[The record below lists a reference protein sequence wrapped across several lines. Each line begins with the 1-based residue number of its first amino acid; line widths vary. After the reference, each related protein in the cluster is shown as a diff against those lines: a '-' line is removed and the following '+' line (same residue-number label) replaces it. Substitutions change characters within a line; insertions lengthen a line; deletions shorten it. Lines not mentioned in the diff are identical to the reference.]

1 VPVQNDRPDFVDEV
15 NRTMNKTYR
24 LIWATLLM
32 FVALTGTA
40 ALPDS
45 VDGQPLPSLA
55 PLVKRVAPAV
65 VNIRVSQTVRSRSP
79 YGDEMFR
86 RFFGLPNFEG
96 GSREVASAG
105 SGVIVDAA
113 NGYILTNHHVVD
125 GADKIQ
131 ISLFN
136 DDSLDAEIIGS
147 DAATDIAVI
156 KVDPEN
162 LVELPI
168 GDSDLVE
175 VGDFVIAIGNPFGL
189 GHTVTSGI
197 VSALGRT
204 GINRNGYEDFIQ
216 TDASI
221 NPGNSG
227 GALVNMKG
235 ELVGINSAIVSR
247 TGGNV
252 GIGFA
257 VPSAIAKSIMRQIL
271 DFGEVRRGLL
281 GVSIQTIDKESAKA
295 LGAEVESGALVSA
308 IEPESAA
315 EKAGLHVDD
324 IIVRVNDKKIDNS
337 RELANAIGLKGS
349 GEIVDIEFVRDG
361 KTLKVQAKLGQRTI
375 TRSSGSDIHPG
386 LQGARFATS
395 STSATGGVDVSEV
408 EPGSAAAQRGLRSGD
423 VIIAV
428 NRQQVQNL
436 QQLQEIAD
444 ANRILFLLVQ
454 RGDRSLMLQI
464 R

>member
-1 VPVQNDRPDFVDEV
+1 MSNSYHLFRAF
-15 NRTMNKTYR
+15 M
-24 LIWATLLM
+24 LM
-32 FVALTGTA
+32 FVAATSFA

-55 PLVKRVAPAV
+55 PLVREVAPAV
-65 VNIRVSQTVRSRSP
+65 VNIRVSQTVRSQSP

-86 RFFGLPNFEG
+86 RFFGIPDFEG
-96 GSREVASAG
+96 GSRQVASAG
-105 SGVIVDAA
+105 SGVIVDAD

-136 DDSLDAEIIGS
+136 EDSLDAVVVGS

-162 LVELPI
+162 LVALPI
-168 GDSDLVE
+168 GDSDQVQ

-204 GINRNGYEDFIQ
+204 GISRNGYEDFIQ

-227 GALVNMKG
+227 GALVNMRG

-257 VPSAIAKSIMRQIL
+257 VPSEIAQSIMRQIL

-281 GVSIQTIDKESAKA
+281 GVSIQTIDAESAKA
-295 LGAEVESGALVSA
+295 LGAEVDSGALVSA
-308 IEPESAA
+308 IEPGSAA
-315 EKAGLHVDD
+315 ETAGLQVDD
-324 IIVRVNDKKIDNS
+324 IIVRVNDKKIDDGP
-337 RELANAIGLKGS
+337 ELRNAIGLKGS

-361 KTLKVQAKLGQRTI
+361 RARKVQATLGQRTI
-375 TRSSGSDIHPG
+375 AQSSGADIHPG

-395 STSATGGVDVSEV
+395 SASATSGVDVTEV
-408 EPGSAAAQRGLRSGD
+408 EPGSAASQRGLRSGD

-436 QQLQEIAD
+436 QQLTSIAD

>member
-1 VPVQNDRPDFVDEV
+1 M
-15 NRTMNKTYR
+15 TNKHR
-24 LIWATLLM
+24 ILCSVLLLTL
-32 FVALTGTA
+32 TA
-40 ALPDS
+40 IGNTALPDS

-55 PLVKRVAPAV
+55 PLVKQVSPAV
-65 VNIRVSQTVRSRSP
+65 VNIRVSQTVNAP
-79 YGDEMFR
+79 QIYGDEMFR
-86 RFFGLPNFEG
+86 RFFGVPNAPG

-105 SGVIVDAA
+105 SGVIVDAE
-113 NGYILTNHHVVD
+113 NGYILTNHHVVEN
-125 GADKIQ
+125 ADMIQ

-136 DDSLDAEIIGS
+136 DVSLDAEIVGS
-147 DAATDIAVI
+147 DAATDIAVL
-156 KVDPEN
+156 KVDSDD
-162 LVELPI
+162 LIDIPI
-168 GDSDLVE
+168 GDSELVE

-204 GINRNGYEDFIQ
+204 GISRNGYEDFIQ

-227 GALVNMKG
+227 GALVNMRG
-235 ELVGINSAIVSR
+235 ELVGINSAIISR

-257 VPSAIAKSIMRQIL
+257 VPTEIAQSVMRQIL

-295 LGAEVESGALVSA
+295 LGAEVDSGALVSA
-308 IEPESAA
+308 IEPGSAA
-315 EKAGLHVDD
+315 ENAGLQVDD
-324 IIVRVNDKKIDNS
+324 IIVQVNDEKINS
-337 RELANAIGLKGS
+337 GGELRNAIGLKGS
-349 GEIVDIEFVRDG
+349 GEEVDIQFVRG
-361 KTLKVQAKLGQRTI
+361 NEKQRVTATLGERMAA
-375 TRSSGSDIHPG
+375 RSSGSDIHAG
-386 LQGARFATS
+386 LSGAQFANS
-395 STSATGGVDVSEV
+395 SANATGGIDVSEV
-408 EPGSAAAQRGLRSGD
+408 VEDSPAAQRGLRSGD
-423 VIIAV
+423 VIMAV

-436 QQLQEIAD
+436 QQLREIA
-444 ANRILFLLVQ
+444 AGSRILFLLVR

>member
-1 VPVQNDRPDFVDEV
+1 
-15 NRTMNKTYR
+15 MSKKYR
-24 LIWATLLM
+24 LIWASLLM
-32 FVALTGTA
+32 FVAMTSSA

-45 VDGQPLPSLA
+45 VDGQPMPSLA
-55 PLVKRVAPAV
+55 PLVKEVAPAV
-65 VNIRVSQTVRSRSP
+65 VNIRVSQTVRSQSP

-86 RFFGLPNFEG
+86 RFFGLPDFEG

-105 SGVIVDAA
+105 SGVIVDAV
-113 NGYILTNHHVVD
+113 NGYILTNHHVVA

-168 GDSDLVE
+168 GDSDQVE

-204 GINRNGYEDFIQ
+204 GISRNGYEDFIQ

-227 GALVNMKG
+227 GALVNMRG

-257 VPSAIAKSIMRQIL
+257 VPSAIARSIMRQIL

-281 GVSIQTIDKESAKA
+281 GVSIQTIDAESAKA

-308 IEPESAA
+308 IEAGSAA
-315 EKAGLHVDD
+315 EGAGLHVDD

-349 GEIVDIEFVRDG
+349 GEVIDIEIVRDG
-361 KTLKVQAKLGQRTI
+361 RNHKVRATLGQRTI
-375 TRSSGSDIHPG
+375 TQSSGSDIHPG

-395 STSATGGVDVSEV
+395 STNATGGIDVTEV
-408 EPGSAAAQRGLRSGD
+408 EPGSTAAQRGLRSGD
-423 VIIAV
+423 LIIAV
-428 NRQQVQNL
+428 NRQQVQSL

-444 ANRILFLLVQ
+444 ANQILFLLVQ
-454 RGDRSLMLQI
+454 RGDRSLMLRI

>member
-1 VPVQNDRPDFVDEV
+1 
-15 NRTMNKTYR
+15 MSKKYR
-24 LIWATLLM
+24 LIWASLLI
-32 FVALTGTA
+32 FVAMTSSA

-45 VDGQPLPSLA
+45 VNGQPLPSLA
-55 PLVKRVAPAV
+55 PLVKQVAPAV
-65 VNIRVSQTVRSRSP
+65 VNIRVSQTVRSQSP

-86 RFFGLPNFEG
+86 RFFGLPDFEG
-96 GSREVASAG
+96 GRSREVASAG

-168 GDSDLVE
+168 GDSDQVE

-204 GINRNGYEDFIQ
+204 GISRNGYEDFIQ

-227 GALVNMKG
+227 GALVNMRG

-257 VPSAIAKSIMRQIL
+257 VPSAIAQSIMRQIL

-281 GVSIQTIDKESAKA
+281 GVSIQTIDAESAKA
-295 LGAEVESGALVSA
+295 LGAEVDSGALVSA
-308 IEPESAA
+308 IEAGSAA
-315 EKAGLHVDD
+315 ESAGLHVDD
-324 IIVRVNDKKIDNS
+324 IIIRVNDKKIDNS

-361 KTLKVQAKLGQRTI
+361 KTRKVRATLGRRTI
-375 TRSSGSDIHPG
+375 TQSSGSDIHPG

-395 STSATGGVDVSEV
+395 SATATGGVDVTEV

-428 NRQQVQNL
+428 NRQPVQNL

-444 ANRILFLLVQ
+444 TNRILFLLVQ

>member
-1 VPVQNDRPDFVDEV
+1 
-15 NRTMNKTYR
+15 MSKMYR
-24 LIWATLLM
+24 LLWATLLISIAM
-32 FVALTGTA
+32 TSSA

-55 PLVKRVAPAV
+55 PLVRKVAPAV
-65 VNIRVSQTVRSRSP
+65 VNIRVSQTIRAQSP

-86 RFFGLPNFEG
+86 RFFGPPDSRG
-96 GSREVASAG
+96 GSREIASAG

-113 NGYILTNHHVVD
+113 NGYILTNHHVVE

-131 ISLFN
+131 ITLFN
-136 DDSLDAEIIGS
+136 DESLDAEIVGS

-156 KVDPEN
+156 KVDPKN

-168 GDSDLVE
+168 GESDQVQ

-204 GINRNGYEDFIQ
+204 GIYRNGYEDFIQ

-227 GALVNMKG
+227 GALVNMRG

-257 VPSAIAKSIMRQIL
+257 VPSEIARSIMRQIL

-281 GVSIQTIDKESAKA
+281 GVSIQTIDTESAKA
-295 LGAEVESGALVSA
+295 LGAEVNSGALVSA
-308 IEPESAA
+308 IEPGSAA
-315 EKAGLHVDD
+315 EQAGLHVDD
-324 IIVRVNDKKIDNS
+324 IIITVNEKKIDNS
-337 RELANAIGLKGS
+337 RELANAIGLKRS
-349 GEIVDIEFVRDG
+349 GETVSIEFVRDG
-361 KTLKVQAKLGQRTI
+361 RTRKIEATLGQRII
-375 TRSSGSDIHPG
+375 TQSSGSDVHPG

-395 STSATGGVDVSEV
+395 STSATGGVDVTEV
-408 EPGSAAAQRGLRSGD
+408 EAGSSAAQRGLREGD

-428 NRQQVQNL
+428 NRKQVQNL
-436 QQLQEIAD
+436 QQLQVIAD
-444 ANRILFLLVQ
+444 ANQILFLLVK

>member
-1 VPVQNDRPDFVDEV
+1 MSN
-15 NRTMNKTYR
+15 TYR
-24 LIWATLLM
+24 LIWASLFM
-32 FVALTGTA
+32 FVATASYA

-55 PLVKRVAPAV
+55 PLVKKVAPAV
-65 VNIRVSQTVRSRSP
+65 VNIRVSQTVRSQSP

-86 RFFGLPNFEG
+86 RFFGMPDLEG
-96 GSREVASAG
+96 GRSREVASAG

-156 KVDPEN
+156 KVDPKN

-168 GDSDLVE
+168 GDSDQVE

-204 GINRNGYEDFIQ
+204 GISRNGYEDFIQ

-227 GALVNMKG
+227 GALVNMRG

-257 VPSAIAKSIMRQIL
+257 VPSEIARSIMRQIL

-281 GVSIQTIDKESAKA
+281 GVSIQTIDSESAKA
-295 LGAEVESGALVSA
+295 LGAEVDSGALVSA
-308 IEPESAA
+308 IEPGSAA
-315 EKAGLHVDD
+315 ENAGLHVDD

-349 GEIVDIEFVRDG
+349 GEIIDIEFVRNG
-361 KTLKVQAKLGQRTI
+361 RNLKVRATLGQRTI
-375 TRSSGSDIHPG
+375 TQSSGSDMHPG

-395 STSATGGVDVSEV
+395 SANATGGIDVTEV
-408 EPGSAAAQRGLRSGD
+408 QPGSAAAQRGLRSGD
-423 VIIAV
+423 IIIAV

-436 QQLQEIAD
+436 QQLQEISD
-444 ANRILFLLVQ
+444 TNRILFLLVQ

>member
-1 VPVQNDRPDFVDEV
+1 
-15 NRTMNKTYR
+15 MSKTYR
-24 LIWATLLM
+24 LICATLLM
-32 FVALTGTA
+32 FVAVSSQA

-55 PLVKRVAPAV
+55 PLVKEVAPAV
-65 VNIRVSQTVRSRSP
+65 VNIRVSQTVQTRAP

-86 RFFGLPNFEG
+86 RFFGLPDFEG
-96 GSREVASAG
+96 GPREVASAG
-105 SGVIVDAA
+105 SGVIVDAE
-113 NGYILTNHHVVD
+113 NGYILTNHHVVE

-131 ISLFN
+131 VSLLN
-136 DDSLDAEIIGS
+136 DDSLDAEVIGS
-147 DAATDIAVI
+147 DAATDIAVL
-156 KVDPEN
+156 KVEPDS
-162 LVELPI
+162 LVALPI
-168 GDSDLVE
+168 GESDELQ

-204 GINRNGYEDFIQ
+204 GISRDGYEDFIQ

-227 GALVNMKG
+227 GALVNMRG
-235 ELVGINSAIVSR
+235 ELIGINSAIVSR

-257 VPSAIAKSIMRQIL
+257 VPSEIARSIMNQIL

-281 GVSIQTIDKESAKA
+281 GVSIQTIDAESAKA
-295 LGAEVESGALVSA
+295 LGAEVDSGALVSA
-308 IEPESAA
+308 IEPGSAA
-315 EKAGLHVDD
+315 EDAGLQVDD
-324 IIVRVNDKKIDNS
+324 IIVRVDDKKIDNS

-349 GEIVDIEFVRDG
+349 GEVVNIEFVRDG
-361 KTLKVQAKLGQRTI
+361 KTRRVQATLGQRTI
-375 TRSSGSDIHPG
+375 AQASGAEIHPG
-386 LQGARFATS
+386 LSGARFAS
-395 STSATGGVDVSEV
+395 SSASASGGVDVTEV
-408 EPGSAAAQRGLRSGD
+408 EPGSPAAQRGLRSGD

-436 QQLQEIAD
+436 QQLRTIAE
-444 ANRILFLLVQ
+444 ANSILFLLVQ

>member
-1 VPVQNDRPDFVDEV
+1 MSNVNNVDEV
-15 NRTMNKTYR
+15 NPTMSKMYP
-24 LIWATLLM
+24 LIWASLLM
-32 FVALTGTA
+32 FIASNGTA

-55 PLVKRVAPAV
+55 PLVKEVAPAV
-65 VNIRVSQTVRSRSP
+65 VNIRVSQTVRSQSP

-86 RFFGLPNFEG
+86 RFFGMPDLEG
-96 GSREVASAG
+96 EREVASAG
-105 SGVIVDAA
+105 SGVIVDAE

-125 GADKIQ
+125 GADQIQ

-136 DDSLDAEIIGS
+136 DDSLDAEIVGS

-162 LVELPI
+162 LVDIPI

-204 GINRNGYEDFIQ
+204 GISRNGYEDFIQ

-227 GALVNMKG
+227 GALVNMRG

-257 VPSAIAKSIMRQIL
+257 VPSEIAQSIMRQIL

-281 GVSIQTIDKESAKA
+281 GVSIQTIDTESAKA

-308 IEPESAA
+308 IEPGSAA
-315 EKAGLHVDD
+315 EAAGLRVDD
-324 IIVRVNDKKIDNS
+324 IIVRINDKKIDDS

-349 GEIVDIEFVRDG
+349 GEVVDIEYVRG
-361 KTLKVQAKLGQRTI
+361 GETTKIQATLGQRTI
-375 TRSSGSDIHPG
+375 TQSSGSDMHPG

-395 STSATGGVDVSEV
+395 SATATGGVDVTEV
-408 EPGSAAAQRGLRSGD
+408 EPGSAAAQRGLLAGD
-423 VIIAV
+423 VIVKV
-428 NRQQVQNL
+428 NRQPVETL

-444 ANRILFLLVQ
+444 AYRILFLLVQ

>member
-1 VPVQNDRPDFVDEV
+1 
-15 NRTMNKTYR
+15 MSKKYR
-24 LIWATLLM
+24 LIWASLLI
-32 FVALTGTA
+32 FVATTSSA

-45 VDGQPLPSLA
+45 VNGQPLPSLA
-55 PLVKRVAPAV
+55 PLVKQVAPAV
-65 VNIRVSQTVRSRSP
+65 VNIRVSQTVRSQSP

-86 RFFGLPNFEG
+86 RFFGLPDFEGG

-168 GDSDLVE
+168 GDSDQVE

-204 GINRNGYEDFIQ
+204 GISRNGYEDFIQ

-227 GALVNMKG
+227 GALVNMRG

-257 VPSAIAKSIMRQIL
+257 VPSAIAQSIMRQIL

-281 GVSIQTIDKESAKA
+281 GVSIQTIDTESAKA
-295 LGAEVESGALVSA
+295 LGAEVDSGALVSA
-308 IEPESAA
+308 IEAGSAA
-315 EKAGLHVDD
+315 ESAGLHVDD
-324 IIVRVNDKKIDNS
+324 IIIRVNDKKIDNS
-337 RELANAIGLKGS
+337 RELANAIGLRGS

-361 KTLKVQAKLGQRTI
+361 KTRKVRATLGRRTI
-375 TRSSGSDIHPG
+375 TQSSGSDIHPG

-395 STSATGGVDVSEV
+395 SATATGGVDVTEV

-428 NRQQVQNL
+428 NRQPVQNL

-444 ANRILFLLVQ
+444 TNRILFLLVQ

>member
-1 VPVQNDRPDFVDEV
+1 
-15 NRTMNKTYR
+15 MSKTYR
-24 LIWATLLM
+24 LMRVI
-32 FVALTGTA
+32 ALVFIASTASA

-55 PLVKRVAPAV
+55 PLVKEVAPAV
-65 VNIRVSQTVRSRSP
+65 VNIRVSQTVSSRSP

-86 RFFGLPNFEG
+86 RFFGLPDIDG
-96 GSREVASAG
+96 GSREIASAG
-105 SGVIVDAA
+105 SGVIVDAD

-125 GADKIQ
+125 GADRIQ
-131 ISLFN
+131 VSLLN
-136 DDSLDAEIIGS
+136 DMTLDAEVIGS
-147 DAATDIAVI
+147 DAATDIAVL
-156 KVDPEN
+156 KVDQN
-162 LVELPI
+162 DLVAIPI
-168 GDSDLVE
+168 GDSDTVE

-197 VSALGRT
+197 VSALGRS
-204 GINRNGYEDFIQ
+204 GISRDGYEDFIQ

-227 GALVNMKG
+227 GALVNMRG

-257 VPSAIAKSIMRQIL
+257 VPSEIARSIMNQIL

-281 GVSIQTIDKESAKA
+281 GVSIQTIDAESAKA

-308 IEPESAA
+308 VEPGSAA
-315 EKAGLHVDD
+315 EDAGLRVDD
-324 IIVRVNDKKIDNS
+324 IIVRVNEKKIDTGN
-337 RELANAIGLKGS
+337 ELRNAIGLKRS
-349 GEIVDIEFVRDG
+349 GEVVDIEFVRDG
-361 KTLKVQAKLGQRTI
+361 RSRTVRATLGQRMSAQVT
-375 TRSSGSDIHPG
+375 GADIHPG
-386 LQGARFATS
+386 LDGAVFATS
-395 STSATGGVDVSEV
+395 STNASGGVEVIEV
-408 EPGSAAAQRGLRSGD
+408 EPGSPAAQRGLRAGD

-428 NRQQVQNL
+428 NRQQVQDL
-436 QQLQEIAD
+436 QQMSAIA
-444 ANRILFLLVQ
+444 ASNNILFLLVQ

>member
-1 VPVQNDRPDFVDEV
+1 MSDVNNDDEV
-15 NRTMNKTYR
+15 NPAMSKMYR
-24 LIWATLLM
+24 LIWASLLM
-32 FVALTGTA
+32 FIASNGTA

-55 PLVKRVAPAV
+55 PLVKQVAPAV
-65 VNIRVSQTVRSRSP
+65 VNIRVSQTVRSQSP

-86 RFFGLPNFEG
+86 RFFGMPDFEG
-96 GSREVASAG
+96 GREVASAG
-105 SGVIVDAA
+105 SGVIVDAE

-125 GADKIQ
+125 GADQIQ

-136 DDSLDAEIIGS
+136 DDSLDAEIVGS

-162 LVELPI
+162 LVDIPI

-204 GINRNGYEDFIQ
+204 GISRNGYEDFIQ

-227 GALVNMKG
+227 GALVNMRG

-257 VPSAIAKSIMRQIL
+257 VPSEIAQSIMRQIL

-281 GVSIQTIDKESAKA
+281 GVSIQTIDTESAKA

-308 IEPESAA
+308 IEPGSAA
-315 EKAGLHVDD
+315 EAAGLRVDD
-324 IIVRVNDKKIDNS
+324 IIVRVNDKKIDDS

-349 GEIVDIEFVRDG
+349 GEVVDIEYVRG
-361 KTLKVQAKLGQRTI
+361 GEITRVQATLGQRTM
-375 TRSSGSDIHPG
+375 TQSRGSDMHPG

-395 STSATGGVDVSEV
+395 SATATGGVDVTEV
-408 EPGSAAAQRGLRSGD
+408 ESGSAAAQRGLRAGD
-423 VIIAV
+423 VIIEV
-428 NRQQVQNL
+428 NRQPVETL

-444 ANRILFLLVQ
+444 AYRILFLLVQ

>member
-1 VPVQNDRPDFVDEV
+1 
-15 NRTMNKTYR
+15 MS
-24 LIWATLLM
+24 
-32 FVALTGTA
+32 VASSGLA

-55 PLVKRVAPAV
+55 PLVREVAPAV
-65 VNIRVSQTVRSRSP
+65 VNIRVSQTVRSQSP

-86 RFFGLPNFEG
+86 RFFGLPNSQG

-113 NGYILTNHHVVD
+113 NGYILTNHHVVE

-131 ISLFN
+131 ITLFN
-136 DDSLDAEIIGS
+136 DDTLDAEIVGS

-156 KVDPEN
+156 KVDPHN
-162 LVELPI
+162 LVDLPI
-168 GDSDLVE
+168 GNSDEVE

-227 GALVNMKG
+227 GALVNMRG
-235 ELVGINSAIVSR
+235 ELIGINSAIVSR
-247 TGGNV
+247 SGGNV

-257 VPSAIAKSIMRQIL
+257 VPSEIARSIMRQIL

-281 GVSIQTIDKESAKA
+281 GVSIQTIDTESAKA

-308 IEPESAA
+308 IEPGSAA
-315 EKAGLHVDD
+315 EEAGLHVDD
-324 IIVRVNDKKIDNS
+324 IIIRVNDKKIDDS

-349 GEIVDIEFVRDG
+349 GEQVDIEFVRDG
-361 KTLKVQAKLGQRTI
+361 RTRTIQATLGQRTL
-375 TRSSGSDIHPG
+375 TQSRGSDVHPG

-395 STSATGGVDVSEV
+395 STNSSGGIDVTEV
-408 EPGSAAAQRGLRSGD
+408 ESDSAAAQRGLRAGD
-423 VIIAV
+423 VIIKV
-428 NRQQVQNL
+428 NRRPVQNL

-444 ANRILFLLVQ
+444 SSRILFLLVK

>member
-1 VPVQNDRPDFVDEV
+1 MSN
-15 NRTMNKTYR
+15 TYR
-24 LIWATLLM
+24 LIWASLFM
-32 FVALTGTA
+32 FVATASYA

-55 PLVKRVAPAV
+55 PLVKKVAPAV
-65 VNIRVSQTVRSRSP
+65 VNIRVSQTVRSQSP

-86 RFFGLPNFEG
+86 RFFGMPDLEG
-96 GSREVASAG
+96 GRSREVASAG

-156 KVDPEN
+156 KVDPKN

-168 GDSDLVE
+168 GDSDQVE

-204 GINRNGYEDFIQ
+204 GISRNGYEDFIQ

-227 GALVNMKG
+227 GALVNMRG

-257 VPSAIAKSIMRQIL
+257 VPSEIARSIMRQIL

-281 GVSIQTIDKESAKA
+281 GVSIQTIDSESAKA
-295 LGAEVESGALVSA
+295 LGAEVDSGALVSA
-308 IEPESAA
+308 IEPGSAA
-315 EKAGLHVDD
+315 ENAGLHVDD

-349 GEIVDIEFVRDG
+349 GEIIDIEFVRNG
-361 KTLKVQAKLGQRTI
+361 RNRKVRATLGQRTI
-375 TRSSGSDIHPG
+375 TQSSGSDMHPG

-395 STSATGGVDVSEV
+395 SANATGGIDVTEV
-408 EPGSAAAQRGLRSGD
+408 QPGSAAAQRGLRSGD
-423 VIIAV
+423 IIIAV

-436 QQLQEIAD
+436 QQLQEISD
-444 ANRILFLLVQ
+444 TNRILFLLVQ

>member
-1 VPVQNDRPDFVDEV
+1 
-15 NRTMNKTYR
+15 MSKMYR
-24 LIWATLLM
+24 LIWASLLM
-32 FVALTGTA
+32 FVVTTSYA

-55 PLVKRVAPAV
+55 PLVKKVAPAV
-65 VNIRVSQTVRSRSP
+65 VNIRVSQTVRSQTP

-86 RFFGLPNFEG
+86 RFFGLPDLEG
-96 GSREVASAG
+96 GRSRKVASAG

-156 KVDPEN
+156 KVDPGN
-162 LVELPI
+162 LVDLPI
-168 GDSDLVE
+168 GNSDEVE

-227 GALVNMKG
+227 GALVNMRG

-257 VPSAIAKSIMRQIL
+257 VPSEIARSIMRQIL

-281 GVSIQTIDKESAKA
+281 GVSIQTIDAESAKA
-295 LGAEVESGALVSA
+295 LGAEVDSGALVSA
-308 IEPESAA
+308 IEPGSAA
-315 EKAGLHVDD
+315 ETAGLHVDD

-349 GEIVDIEFVRDG
+349 GEIIDIEFVRDG
-361 KTLKVQAKLGQRTI
+361 TTHKLQATLGQRTI
-375 TRSSGSDIHPG
+375 TQSSGSDVHPG

-395 STSATGGVDVSEV
+395 STNAAGGIDVTEV
-408 EPGSAAAQRGLRSGD
+408 QSDSAAAQRGLRSGD
-423 VIIAV
+423 IIIAV

-444 ANRILFLLVQ
+444 TNRILFLLVQ

>member
-1 VPVQNDRPDFVDEV
+1 
-15 NRTMNKTYR
+15 MR
-24 LIWATLLM
+24 LIEPMSHMYRIFCATLLM
-32 FVALTGTA
+32 SLATSSQA
-40 ALPDS
+40 ALPES
-45 VDGQPLPSLA
+45 VDGQPMPSLA
-55 PLVKRVAPAV
+55 PLVKKVAPAV
-65 VNIRVSQTVRSRSP
+65 VNIRVSQTVSSQSP

-86 RFFGLPNFEG
+86 RFFGLPDSQG

-125 GADKIQ
+125 GADRIE

-136 DDSLDAEIIGS
+136 DDSLDAEVIGS

-162 LVELPI
+162 LIDLPI
-168 GDSDLVE
+168 GDSDAVE

-204 GINRNGYEDFIQ
+204 GISQNGYEDFIQ

-227 GALVNMKG
+227 GALVNMRG

-257 VPSAIAKSIMRQIL
+257 VPSEIARSIMRQIL

-281 GVSIQTIDKESAKA
+281 GVSIQTIDTESAKA

-308 IEPESAA
+308 IEPGSAA
-315 EKAGLHVDD
+315 EDAGLHVDD
-324 IIVRVNDKKIDNS
+324 IIVRVNDKKIDSS

-349 GEIVDIEFVRDG
+349 GEIVDIEYVRDG
-361 KTLKVQAKLGQRTI
+361 KSKKIQATLGQRSVTQS
-375 TRSSGSDIHPG
+375 TGSDMHPG
-386 LQGARFATS
+386 LQGARFATA
-395 STSATGGVDVSEV
+395 STNATGGVEVIEV
-408 EPGSAAAQRGLRSGD
+408 EEGSSAAQRGLRSGD
-423 VIIAV
+423 IIMAV
-428 NRQQVQNL
+428 NRQQVENL
-436 QQLQEIAD
+436 QQLQEIAEG
-444 ANRILFLLVQ
+444 NRILFLLVQ